1 MTMKRLFALTGLT
14 IALLAAAPFALA
26 QSSPPA
32 LPALTPEQ
40 SASVERRLD
49 LYRKE
54 TEGRVSRGEISAD
67 EADRLLQWREWQIA
81 RQVSDASSAPPRS
94 GQDDVPP
101 DYREPPVRE
110 SVAPRD
116 YALVAPA
123 PYPGPYYPS
132 PAPYYAA
139 PRPYYWG
146 PAVCAGG
153 FGHHFGGRI
162 CF

>member
-1 MTMKRLFALTGLT
+1 MKRLFALTGLT

-67 EADRLLQWREWQIA
+67 EADRLLQWRE
-81 RQVSDASSAPPRS
+81 
-94 GQDDVPP
+94 
-101 DYREPPVRE
+101 
-110 SVAPRD
+110 
-116 YALVAPA
+116 
-123 PYPGPYYPS
+123 
-132 PAPYYAA
+132 
-139 PRPYYWG
+139 
-146 PAVCAGG
+146 
-153 FGHHFGGRI
+153 
-162 CF
+162 